1 VHSDFSYSLLD
12 ALTQGHHL
20 GPGAIQGRDHMSDAT
35 RHNPPSLVQTIA
47 FSGPEPQS
55 IELTEPSLLRMALN
69 QMDYGL
75 VVLDTDSAM
84 VQFAN
89 GLGRAA
95 LPNATEPSDTPPS
108 GTGLRLLHGRVLAQ
122 RPCDNDA
129 FRRTL
134 ERARAGLRGYLC
146 LGGEAQRSAV
156 AVVPLLSQRNER
168 AAEPLALLGSAVL
181 PAYALLIFA
190 KQQLCDDSTMA
201 LFARDR
207 GLTSAEGQ
215 VLAQVCK
222 GLRPAQI
229 ADNHGVRISTVRT
242 QLRSIRLKTCCE
254 TIRDLVQKV
263 SVLPPMARQLSGQ
276 WRN

>member
-1 VHSDFSYSLLD
+1 M
-12 ALTQGHHL
+12 
-20 GPGAIQGRDHMSDAT
+20 PDAT
-35 RHNPPSLVQTIA
+35 SHTPSHAKAAA
-47 FSGPEPQS
+47 FTSASPQP
-55 IELTEPSLLRMALN
+55 IELSELSLLRMALN
-69 QMDYGL
+69 LMDYGL
-75 VVLDTDSAM
+75 VVVDTDTAM
-84 VQFAN
+84 LQFAN
-89 GLGRAA
+89 GLGQAA
-95 LPNATEPSDTPPS
+95 LPKATDPPDTPPS

-122 RPCDNDA
+122 RPCDNDT

-134 ERARAGLRGYLC
+134 ERAKAGLRGYLC
-146 LGGEAQRSAV
+146 LGDEAQMSAV
-156 AVVPLLSQRNER
+156 AVLPLVSQRHER
-168 AAEPLALLGSAVL
+168 CAEPHAMLGSAV
-181 PAYALLIFA
+181 PPGYALLVFA

-242 QLRSIRLKTCCE
+242 QLRSIRMKTCCE
-254 TIRDLVQKV
+254 TIRELVQKV

>member
-1 VHSDFSYSLLD
+1 M
-12 ALTQGHHL
+12 
-20 GPGAIQGRDHMSDAT
+20 PDAT
-35 RHNPPSLVQTIA
+35 RPTPSLAQTA
-47 FSGPEPQS
+47 ALSNPLPPP
-55 IELTEPSLLRMALN
+55 IELSELSLLRLTLN

-75 VVLDTDSAM
+75 VVMDTDSGM

-89 GLGRAA
+89 GLGHAA
-95 LPNATEPSDTPPS
+95 LPNAMEPSDTPPS

-122 RPCDNDA
+122 RPCDNDT

-146 LGGEAQRSAV
+146 LGGEAQMSAV
-156 AVVPLLSQRNER
+156 AVLPLVSQRNER
-168 AAEPLALLGSAVL
+168 SAVQHTMLGSAL
-181 PAYALLIFA
+181 PPAYALLIFA

-242 QLRSIRLKTCCE
+242 QLRSIRMKTCCE
-254 TIRDLVQKV
+254 TIRELVQKV
-263 SVLPPMARQLSGQ
+263 SVLPPMARQLSGH

>member
-1 VHSDFSYSLLD
+1 MPDNH
-12 ALTQGHHL
+12 THH
-20 GPGAIQGRDHMSDAT
+20 GAPAFGTPLRS
-35 RHNPPSLVQTIA
+35 PSTHPL
-47 FSGPEPQS
+47 
-55 IELTEPSLLRMALN
+55 EPSELNLLRMALN

-75 VVLDTDSAM
+75 VVIDSDTAL

-89 GLGRAA
+89 ALGHAALLECPDGSGTLGRG
-95 LPNATEPSDTPPS
+95 S
-108 GTGLRLLHGRVLAQ
+108 GLRLLHGRVMAQ
-122 RPCDNDA
+122 RPSDNET

-134 ERARAGLRGYLC
+134 ERARAGLRGFLC
-146 LGGEAQRSAV
+146 LGEGTQSAAIAVLPLIGQRSA
-156 AVVPLLSQRNER
+156 ADMQMHGT
-168 AAEPLALLGSAVL
+168 LGSAL
-181 PAYALLIFA
+181 PPAYALLVFS

-201 LFARDR
+201 LFARER

-229 ADNHGVRISTVRT
+229 AHNHGVRISTVRT
-242 QLRSIRLKTCCE
+242 QLRSIRMKTCCE

-276 WRN
+276 ARN

>member
-1 VHSDFSYSLLD
+1 MPDTSRP
-12 ALTQGHHL
+12 A
-20 GPGAIQGRDHMSDAT
+20 
-35 RHNPPSLVQTIA
+35 PSRAQTIA
-47 FSGPEPQS
+47 FTSPQPQPIALS
-55 IELTEPSLLRMALN
+55 EPSLLRMALN

-75 VVLDTDSAM
+75 VVVDTDSAM

-95 LPNATEPSDTPPS
+95 LPSVTDPSDTPPS

-122 RPCDNDA
+122 RPCDNDT
-129 FRRTL
+129 FRRML
-134 ERARAGLRGYLC
+134 ARARAGLRGYLC
-146 LGGEAQRSAV
+146 LGGEAQMSAV
-156 AVVPLLSQRNER
+156 AVLPLVSQRTER
-168 AAEPLALLGSAVL
+168 SAQPPEMLGSAVL